1 MQFRHSRTGLTLL
14 GCLAG
19 PPAAFVALSALL
31 ALVGYTTGWFGAG
44 EVGNVVGL
52 ILLGAVVVAVFIAA
66 VFAVVAAVLTVVGTA
81 AVTVGSAIA
90 HIFSRLR

>member
-1 MQFRHSRTGLTLL
+1 MQSPHGRTGLLLL
-14 GCLAG
+14 GCLTG
-19 PPAAFVALSALL
+19 PPAAFVALSPLI
-31 ALVGYTTGWFGAG
+31 ALVGYTTGWFGA
-44 EVGNVVGL
+44 EVVGNIVGL
-52 ILLGAVVVAVFIAA
+52 ILLGAVVVAVFVAA